1 VGGFR
6 SRCDKCPQEHVSTDP
21 ELTAGED
28 GAQDSTVLSAKL
40 GSNPSPPEDP
50 TSLSAEVLE
59 EVETFLAA
67 IDANDNVQSTC
78 TSALAA
84 NSSIHDGDRR
94 LTATID
100 T

>member
-1 VGGFR
+1 MPAGARLNR
-6 SRCDKCPQEHVSTDP
+6 SRTDRRRRRRP
-21 ELTAGED
+21 GLHRALRQAG
-28 GAQDSTVLSAKL
+28 LK
-40 GSNPSPPEDP
+40 PKPPEDP
-50 TSLSAEVLE
+50 TSLSAEALE

-67 IDANDNVQSTC
+67 IDANDDVQSTC

-84 NSSIHDGDRR
+84 NSSLHDGDRR